1 MHELSIA
8 SAVVESVLEFV
19 RVRPI
24 KKVLAVRLTI
34 GEFSHVEADQ
44 LRFCYMAITEQTP
57 IHDSALEI
65 ESVEAVVRCEQC
77 SYRGRPKY
85 WNDALS
91 VGPIP
96 TLQCPNCGATVEAI
110 EGNDCAIRSIRF
122 ATEDDGVASPGR
134 DI

>member
-19 RVRPI
+19 SLRERI
-24 KKVLAVRLTI
+24 KKVVAVKLAI
-34 GEFSHVEADQ
+34 GEFSHVEAEQ

-57 IHDSALEI
+57 IQGSALEI
-65 ESVEAVVRCEQC
+65 ETVEAVVRCEQC

-85 WNDALS
+85 WDEALS

-96 TLQCPNCGATVEAI
+96 TLQCPSCGATVEAI

-122 ATEDDGVASPGR
+122 ATEDNGLAPPSA
-134 DI
+134 

>member
-57 IHDSALEI
+57 IQDSALEI

>member
-24 KKVLAVRLTI
+24 KKVLAVRLMI

-57 IHDSALEI
+57 IQDSVLEI

-85 WNDALS
+85 WDDALS
-91 VGPIP
+91 AGPIP
-96 TLQCPNCGATVEAI
+96 TLQCPDCGATVEGI
-110 EGNDCAIRSIRF
+110 RGNDCAIRWIRL
-122 ATEDDGVASPGR
+122 
-134 DI
+134 